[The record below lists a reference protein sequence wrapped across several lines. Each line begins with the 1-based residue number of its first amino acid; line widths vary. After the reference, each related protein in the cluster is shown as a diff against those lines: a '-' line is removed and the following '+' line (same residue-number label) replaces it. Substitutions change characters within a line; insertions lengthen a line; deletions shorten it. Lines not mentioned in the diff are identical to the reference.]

1 MSNAWLRGVVAL
13 AIIAIALAV
22 AALMVRSRPDIPMR
36 ESEALL
42 PTVTAIE
49 VRPDSVDITLTS
61 RGTIEP
67 TRDIVF
73 SSEVAGRVIEVSPA
87 FVEGGAVA
95 QGDTLLR
102 VDPIDYEVA
111 RSDAQAALASA
122 RFALAE
128 AKVVV
133 MKAAIDEAEARVLAA
148 EDRLRQAEDDL
159 RKTRLSAPFDAVVAE
174 KAADLGQFLQPGA
187 PIARLLGTAT
197 VEVRLPVLAA
207 DVPFLEVGQ
216 AADGSWPMARLSA
229 RLGRER
235 RSWSARL
242 VRLEQRV
249 DEATRVFYLVAE
261 IDAPYDA
268 DLHPMPLTIGLF
280 VEAEIPGR
288 PIENAVRL
296 PRAALHPGPS
306 VYLVEDGRLQQRPV
320 QVRRVE
326 ADSVVIDGGLS
337 AGNRVLA
344 SRLAF
349 TIDGM
354 AVAVESRDG

>member
-1 MSNAWLRGVVAL
+1 MSNAWLRGLIALVIIAAAL
-13 AIIAIALAV
+13 AI
-22 AALMVRSRPDIPMR
+22 AALMIKSRPNLPMR
-36 ESEALL
+36 ESEAVL
-42 PTVTAIE
+42 PAVTALE
-49 VRPDSVDITLTS
+49 VRPGPVEITITS

-67 TRDIVF
+67 KRDIRF
-73 SSEVAGRVIEVSPA
+73 SSEVAGRVIDVSPS
-87 FVEGGAVA
+87 FVEGGRVE
-95 QGDTLLR
+95 QGETLLR

-133 MKAAIDEAEARVLAA
+133 MKAAIDEAEARVQAA
-148 EDRLRQAEDDL
+148 EDRLRQAEDNL
-159 RKTRLSAPFDAVVAE
+159 RKTRLVAPFDAVVAE

-187 PIARLLGTAT
+187 VIARLLGTAT
-197 VEVRLPVLAA
+197 VEVRLPVLSA
-207 DVPFLEVGQ
+207 DVPLLRFGQ
-216 AADGSWPMARLSA
+216 APDGSWPMARLSS
-229 RLGRER
+229 RLGNER
-235 RSWSARL
+235 RSWDARL

-249 DEATRVFYLVAE
+249 DEETRVFYLVAE

-268 DLHPMPLTIGLF
+268 ARHGMPLTLGLF

-288 PIENAVRL
+288 PIEHAVRL

-306 VYLVEDGRLQQRPV
+306 VYLVHEGRLNQRPV
-320 QVRRVE
+320 AVRRME
-326 ADSVVIDGGLS
+326 DDSVVIDGGLN
-337 AGNRVLA
+337 AGEQVLA

-354 AVAVESRDG
+354 AVAVEPRDG